1 MTGKEQLMKSSMAA
15 GLLIALAA
23 SVFLGCDNKYIGAFL
38 FSLGLLSIM
47 NFQLKLFTG
56 CTGYLADAQ
65 FLNRDYRKDAPWIG
79 AFQVIS
85 YKERSRD
92 LLLILIGNF
101 AGAAIFSTLIGFTV
115 PELKQKAILIMQHK
129 EEAAWYTMLF
139 RAFCCGM
146 LMQLAFYTKTKIG
159 NVPITYLMAI
169 MCIMSFILAGFE
181 HCIADIAYA
190 FFAWSWTWKT
200 TLLLVLSVIGN
211 FFGGDH
217 LFRQLDWRI

>member
-1 MTGKEQLMKSSMAA
+1 M
-15 GLLIALAA
+15 
-23 SVFLGCDNKYIGAFL
+23 
-38 FSLGLLSIM
+38 
-47 NFQLKLFTG
+47 
-56 CTGYLADAQ
+56 
-65 FLNRDYRKDAPWIG
+65 
-79 AFQVIS
+79 
-85 YKERSRD
+85 
-92 LLLILIGNF
+92 
-101 AGAAIFSTLIGFTV
+101 

-129 EEAAWYTMLF
+129 EETAWYTMFF

-159 NVPITYLMAI
+159 NVPITYLVAI
-169 MCIMSFILAGFE
+169 MCIMSFILASFE

-217 LFRQLDWRI
+217 LFRLLDWRT